1 MKRENYGKALHL
13 LQQAENLKG
22 DIHTLAGISSDQLGG
37 RTVILP
43 CDHTGTDIILTPNHI
58 KLLLVNAQSE
68 LNSIMEELEDV

>member
-13 LQQAENLKG
+13 LQQAENLKD
-22 DIHTLAGISSDQLGG
+22 DIHTLAGISSDQRGG
-37 RTVILP
+37 KTVILSSEY
-43 CDHTGTDIILTPNHI
+43 TGTDIILTPGHI